1 MKYDPNDP
9 RLTAYVLDELSEDE
23 RREIEKLLES
33 DPQARRQV
41 EEIRQTAGW
50 LTEELQAE
58 PASTLSDQ
66 DRDRIL
72 QAGAFTAKRGTL
84 LKASLGLAAAVLMGL
99 GIHAI
104 WSVYQ
109 SEPSLSGQ
117 YNPETMTEAPPESPM
132 EDGAQSQSVQAQVP
146 EASQARLDDVG
157 TPGPIPPSARSIPE
171 GGAEARADTA
181 PDRDA
186 TDDETAGRSPSAES
200 QPPRADGPDRGE
212 ETQRASAASSD
223 QKPSAAIVSGTVSD
237 SAGGVVPG
245 AEIEMRRH
253 SSGASYTRITDDSGR
268 FQFDQLSAGTWE
280 VSMQMEGFRKHQQV
294 LELKPRQEL
303 DLNAV
308 LEVVT
313 LSEEIAVISSSD
325 FHATTSEPV
334 QSRLEQRARDLPLN
348 GRNPLDLL
356 RIAPGTAQAPAGGS
370 ELGSRQ
376 PSSAGT
382 ALAPPPSMPR
392 PRPDAVADDN
402 RRDRPVP
409 PPDPHNTESY
419 QHIEDNPFRR
429 VDEEPLSTFSIDV
442 DTASYS
448 NLRRFINA
456 GTRPPKDAVRI
467 EEMINYFRY
476 SYAGPDDEH
485 PFAVRVE
492 TARAPWR
499 PENLLLRVGLKGKE
513 IPSENRP
520 PSNLVFLLDVSGSM
534 ASADKLPLL
543 KKGMKLL
550 VENLAQ
556 KDRVAIVVY
565 AGAAGLVLPSTS
577 CDRRGTILAALE
589 RLGAG
594 GSTAGA
600 AGIQLAYKV
609 AQESFIEGGINR
621 VILATDGDFNI
632 GLSSQG
638 ELVRLIEEKRASG
651 VFLSVLGFG
660 TGNLKD
666 DRMESLADAGN
677 GNYAYIDTLREAR
690 KVLVEQIGGT
700 LMTIAKDVKIQ
711 VEFNPQRAAAY
722 RLIGYENRLLAAQD
736 FNDDAKDAGEIGAGH
751 SVTALYEII
760 PAGGDVSSLPS
771 RDPLRYQRP
780 SSGGGQASSDELLML
795 KLRYKRPQENESR
808 LMQIPVR
815 DRSGSFESASED
827 FRFAA
832 AVAAFGMI
840 LRDSPHKGSASIDSV
855 REIARKALGEDPS
868 GHRAEFLYLVNAARP
883 LLDD

>member
-23 RREIEKLLES
+23 RREIEELLES

-72 QAGAFTAKRGTL
+72 QAGAFTAGRGTL

-99 GIHAI
+99 GIHTI

-109 SEPSLSGQ
+109 SEPSLSGH
-117 YNPETMTEAPPESPM
+117 YNLETVAEAPPESPM
-132 EDGAQSQSVQAQVP
+132 DDGAQSQSVQTQEP
-146 EASQARLDDVG
+146 EASQAQLDDAE
-157 TPGPIPPSARSIPE
+157 TTDAIPPSAESPPVE
-171 GGAEARADTA
+171 TAAAGADSA
-181 PDRDA
+181 PGRDA
-186 TDDETAGRSPSAES
+186 TESETAGRSRSAQS
-200 QPPRADGPDRGE
+200 QPPRPEDPARGK
-212 ETQRASAASSD
+212 ETQRASAASSV
-223 QKPSAAIVSGTVSD
+223 QEPSAAILSGTVSD
-237 SAGGVVPG
+237 RSGGVLPG
-245 AEIEMRRH
+245 VEVELRR
-253 SSGASYTRITDDSGR
+253 SGTYTSRAGFTDDSGR

-280 VSMQMEGFRKHQQV
+280 VSMEMEGFRKHQQV
-294 LELKPRQEL
+294 LELKPLQEL

-308 LEVVT
+308 LEVGT

-325 FHATTSEPV
+325 VHATASETV
-334 QSRLEQRARDLPLN
+334 QSQMEQRTRSLPLN

-356 RIAPGTAQAPAGGS
+356 RLAPGTAQAPAEGN
-370 ELGSRQ
+370 EPGSRQ
-376 PSSAGT
+376 PSSFGA
-382 ALAPPPSMPR
+382 ALAPPPSLPK
-392 PRPDAVADDN
+392 PNAVADDD
-402 RRDRPVP
+402 RRDRPVL

-476 SYAGPDDEH
+476 SYAGPDDEQ

-609 AQESFIEGGINR
+609 AQENFIEGGINR

-632 GLSSQG
+632 GVSSQG

-666 DRMESLADAGN
+666 DKMESLADVGN

-711 VEFNPQRAAAY
+711 IEFNPQRAAAY

-795 KLRYKRPQENESR
+795 KLRYKRPQESESR

-815 DRSGSFESASED
+815 DRSSSFEAASED

-883 LLDD
+883 LLDE